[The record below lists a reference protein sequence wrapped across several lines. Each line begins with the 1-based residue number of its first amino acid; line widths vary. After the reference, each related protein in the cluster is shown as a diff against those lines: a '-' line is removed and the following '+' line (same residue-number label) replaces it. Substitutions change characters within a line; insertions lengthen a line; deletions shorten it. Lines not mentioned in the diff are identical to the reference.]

1 MITRFG
7 QWVTVLILV
16 VILVLSALPQ
26 VARGE
31 EEGTPVVEPDICELA
46 TDADACVGPTPTDTA
61 IIDRDGDGQAD
72 SIDPCPD
79 DLLDGCLETSRSVA
93 DQDDDGGSDV
103 PILAAQTSPP
113 TVVEVYCDIPDINS
127 PDLRT
132 VGTFVDARAGY
143 GDPTVT
149 FTLYDLNGTVIS
161 ATGSFPMPASNPIT
175 ASSPYPNNW
184 QWGPGGYS
192 QLTVTAVYP
201 SDDPASYPD
210 ATSSVTIS
218 CVPDAPTPT
227 PLPPPTPD
235 PLFTPPPSPTPAGY
249 TPAFTTEM
257 KDSAGGIIPDGA
269 TVSPGTGMVDIAT
282 ISGLPPGTSGT
293 VLFQLFRDNCSTY
306 LGLVG
311 GGVNIVA
318 DANGVAIATTSVIF
332 TVPAVPGG
340 FYDWRIVYTDAA
352 VGFTYSA
359 CGPETFYV
367 APPLPSSGTGSARL
381 TCFLR
386 EPAEPGRAGYKVNV
400 SPLPATGTVEVN
412 SPSCSGRTP
421 TNTRP

>member
-227 PLPPPTPD
+227 PSTSSDSRPIVHSTPVTNPRGIHSGIHD
-235 PLFTPPPSPTPAGY
+235 GNEGLRWRNHSRRRHRIARHGHGRHRHHQRPPAGH
-249 TPAFTTEM
+249 E
-257 KDSAGGIIPDGA
+257 
-269 TVSPGTGMVDIAT
+269 
-282 ISGLPPGTSGT
+282 
-293 VLFQLFRDNCSTY
+293 R
-306 LGLVG
+306 
-311 GGVNIVA
+311 
-318 DANGVAIATTSVIF
+318 NG
-332 TVPAVPGG
+332 
-340 FYDWRIVYTDAA
+340 
-352 VGFTYSA
+352 
-359 CGPETFYV
+359 
-367 APPLPSSGTGSARL
+367 
-381 TCFLR
+381 
-386 EPAEPGRAGYKVNV
+386 
-400 SPLPATGTVEVN
+400 PLPALPGQLQHL
-412 SPSCSGRTP
+412 PWPCWRRCQHRGRRQRGGDRHHVRHLHRAR
-421 TNTRP
+421 RPWRLL